1 MMCTELT
8 WSKPVSTSIL
18 ISAIAPVIFVLAL
31 GFAAGKHKRFS
42 EEQARGFSRLA
53 LTYAL
58 PAALFLSMAHF
69 DRSLLMQQGPIAVVM
84 LIGYSGL
91 YLALYWL
98 LRAFDMGKLKAALL
112 GYTFAST
119 AVPIYGLTVL
129 TPIYGGQIAAGIV
142 GLAALVTNLAQVS
155 VAVFLLQSA
164 FSESGSAK
172 NGAVNKGQAAS
183 VVRTLADSAAN
194 PLVWAPVLGAIV
206 ALLGLPLSPYV
217 STALNPL
224 AVSAAGVA
232 IFASGLVLAAHQI
245 KLTSS
250 TVIVGSLVSLVVQPA
265 LFFAMIKVAGL
276 SGAMAHA
283 VFVASTMP
291 TGTPSVLF
299 AQQYKSCEAETASI
313 MLVTTLGML
322 VALPA
327 SIALSAFL

>member
-1 MMCTELT
+1 M
-8 WSKPVSTSIL
+8 SKPVSLSIL

-31 GFAAGKHKRFS
+31 GVAAGKHKRFS

-69 DRSLLMQQGPIAVVM
+69 DRSLLMQQGPTAAVM
-84 LIGYSGL
+84 LSGYSGL
-91 YLALYWL
+91 YLVLYWL
-98 LRAFDMGKLKAALL
+98 LRALDMDKLKAALL

-129 TPIYGGQIAAGIV
+129 TPIYGGQVDAGIV

-155 VAVFLLQSA
+155 VAVFLLRSA
-164 FSESGSAK
+164 SAELGSAK
-172 NGAVNKGQAAS
+172 NGRVNRGQATS
-183 VVRTLADSAAN
+183 VVRTIADSAAN

-206 ALLGLPLSPYV
+206 ALFGLPLSPYV

-232 IFASGLVLAAHQI
+232 IFASGLVLADHQM
-245 KLTSS
+245 KLMSS

-283 VFVASTMP
+283 AFVASAMP

>member
-1 MMCTELT
+1 
-8 WSKPVSTSIL
+8 VSLSIL

-91 YLALYWL
+91 YLVLYWL
-98 LRAFDMGKLKAALL
+98 LRALDMDKLKAALL

-129 TPIYGGQIAAGIV
+129 TPIYGGQVAAGIV

-164 FSESGSAK
+164 FSELGSAK
-172 NGAVNKGQAAS
+172 NGRVNRGQAAS
-183 VVRTLADSAAN
+183 VVRTIADSAAN

-245 KLTSS
+245 KLMSS
-250 TVIVGSLVSLVVQPA
+250 TVIVGSFISLVVQPA

-283 VFVASTMP
+283 AFVASTMP

-313 MLVTTLGML
+313 MLVTTLGM
-322 VALPA
+322 VIALPA
-327 SIALSAFL
+327 SIALSVYL